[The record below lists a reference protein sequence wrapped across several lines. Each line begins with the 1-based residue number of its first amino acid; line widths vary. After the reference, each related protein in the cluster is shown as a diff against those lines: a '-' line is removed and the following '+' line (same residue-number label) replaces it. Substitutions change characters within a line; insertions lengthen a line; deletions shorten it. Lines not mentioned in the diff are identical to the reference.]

1 MVNELTKTLILE
13 RQGLEKLMELLK
25 KQHDFIMEK
34 NVFQLEAIVDDI
46 EVCNKKIAQLELER
60 RKILGNTNIKEFVNT
75 SGDDE
80 LKKEFAEI
88 KKIVQLAK
96 FQKDTNEVLI
106 KQQMSF
112 NARIISLINP
122 NRETNTYNSYGAL
135 RR

>member
-46 EVCNKKIAQLELER
+46 EVCNKKFDHLDLER

>member
-60 RKILGNTNIKEFVNT
+60 RKILGNTNIKEF
-75 SGDDE
+75 
-80 LKKEFAEI
+80 AEI